1 MRLNQFL
8 KKMANTEWV
17 EYKWSEEEQKYIT
30 DKEEETNEVEQK
42 EENTQCSD
50 EDEEWINYK
59 WDEEKEM
66 WIAC

>member
-1 MRLNQFL
+1 MT
-8 KKMANTEWV
+8 KTEWV

-30 DKEEETNEVEQK
+30 DKEEKTNDVAQK

-50 EDEEWINYK
+50 EDEEWIHYK
-59 WDEEKEM
+59 WDEEKET